1 MTTFPK
7 PTSRQ
12 KSTNQAYQNRCDQ
25 LVLRYAKSRGIDI
38 ADIEPMA
45 FVNWVISLKENI
57 KAASFRQY
65 RASVVYGLPK
75 TGINQDGM
83 VGARLKLNDEPQ
95 TDCIKRSVKTS
106 SSKAK
111 GYPPEILDRVVNE
124 LNDKFIKA
132 KYRKPLMAFLVSSIA
147 LGLRPSEWGSTKLG
161 HDQASGAK
169 CVIIKNAKTTN
180 GRGTGEER
188 VVVYDHMPIRIQ
200 EFIEWMVDYASSRE
214 DWDQDQKKIAN
225 LHYRIQK
232 HISPKG
238 RRRYSLYSCRHQCSA
253 NMKQNYNLETI
264 AEIMGHNS
272 ERTATEHYGRRTAGR
287 KIISK
292 HVETAIEDMLPT
304 PAEKE
309 KQQPKYSPSPKL

>member
-12 KSTNQAYQNRCDQ
+12 KSTIEAYQNRCNQ
-25 LVLRYAKSRGIDI
+25 LLLRYAKTMDIGI
-38 ADIEPMA
+38 ADVEPMA
-45 FVNWVISLKENI
+45 FVDWIIGLKKNI
-57 KAASFRQY
+57 KAATFRQY
-65 RASVVYGLPK
+65 RASVVYGLPM
-75 TGINQDGM
+75 TIIRQDGM

-95 TDCIKRSVKTS
+95 TDCLKRSAKTS

-111 GYPPEILDRVVNE
+111 GYPPEILDRVVAE
-124 LNDKFIKA
+124 LAGKFVKA

-147 LGLRPSEWGSTKLG
+147 LGLRPSEWSTTTLG
-161 HDQASGAK
+161 HDQTSGAK

-180 GRGTGEER
+180 GRGTGEDR
-188 VVVYDHMPIRIQ
+188 VVVYDHMPERIQ
-200 EFIEWMVDYASSRE
+200 QFIEWMVDYASSRE
-214 DWDQDQKKIAN
+214 DWDQDQKRIAD

-232 HISPKG
+232 HISPNG

-253 NMKQNYNLETI
+253 NMKQIYNLETI

-292 HVETAIEDMLPT
+292 HVKTAIEDMLPA